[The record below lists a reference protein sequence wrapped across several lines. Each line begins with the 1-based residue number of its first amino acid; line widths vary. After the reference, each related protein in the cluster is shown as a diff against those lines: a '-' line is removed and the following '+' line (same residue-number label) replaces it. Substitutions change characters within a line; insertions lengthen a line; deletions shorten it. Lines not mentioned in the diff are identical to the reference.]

1 MKNLIFS
8 LILLIIFGCGSA
20 QELRPVEQLG
30 TKADTMSYALGLDIG
45 ENLKKQNIEI
55 EYNSFIT
62 GILDAYQKSDLKLG
76 QNEKRNAMMALQR
89 SIREK
94 EVESAKTNME
104 DADTFLKKNK
114 IDNADVK
121 ETPSGLQYKVIKQ
134 GNGNSPSSKDK
145 VRVHYEGRLL
155 NGNVFDSSISRGEP
169 AEFALD
175 RVIKGWTEGLQLMNA
190 GSKFEF
196 YIHPK
201 LGYGSRGTPTIPAN
215 SCLIFQVEL
224 IKILDS

>member
-134 GNGNSPSSKDK
+134 GNGNSPILRK
-145 VRVHYEGRLL
+145 
-155 NGNVFDSSISRGEP
+155 I
-169 AEFALD
+169 
-175 RVIKGWTEGLQLMNA
+175 
-190 GSKFEF
+190 KFEF
-196 YIHPK
+196 TMRA
-201 LGYGSRGTPTIPAN
+201 GY
-215 SCLIFQVEL
+215 
-224 IKILDS
+224 